1 MKKLLFLFTL
11 MLFPILASAQTVS
24 DVQNS
29 GCTAR
34 ARGAAG
40 EEPVPTIVLT
50 KEDNILSVEV
60 LNYEAN
66 CCTDNFHVTSNING
80 GSDGSPS
87 SLSISVVPVGA
98 LDCDCECPFN
108 VSFTIRD
115 FEPNSFYLK
124 CWWYEGLVELTNGVP
139 LVLEYKVEDVVIGE
153 MSFRLLKVM
162 HKAKLTKWTTEEK
175 EIRIPSEVTYE
186 GENYTVTSIDHDAF
200 GDLDHLAKIAIP
212 KTIRSTDLDVDGI
225 IWANPFRECKSL
237 EWIEVEEGC
246 PLLSSVDGVLFAKNK
261 TMLLGYPIASPRET
275 YTVPEGVTNIRSGS
289 FYHNKYLRKLVIPE
303 GVTYLGWHLF
313 SDTKSLEALYIKGV
327 LDPECIVDGLFGDM
341 STNVNI
347 YVLPSEVDK
356 FKAIYKGP
364 VYPLSDESQEYFPE
378 GTKWT
383 EIRLDTLKYDS
394 WYSKVGNE
402 WVPNFETIEYYVKG
416 DYVKTEWDNQNTF
429 KKVYT
434 NGPEWTDSLTLLIQ
448 ETEYNG
454 HNSILASVLSH
465 EYDGDKVLWPGEA
478 YQFDWNVGKGLYYE
492 DILMSN
498 TTSMWQPRFYYGII
512 DEIKEGDFGGVRP
525 LMYVDLDGKAPDDE
539 TGLNRYVSTNG
550 GRIIQGIGIT
560 EWNDGECLFGP
571 PNPYFASTGER
582 GKRHY
587 RSMLVHFERNGEVL
601 YDVWPKKE
609 VTYRPFVED
618 NKEWTMAYLG
628 AVPPEYQQTFSYE
641 QIKLGSALEV
651 NGMTFKQIV
660 SSSWWNDQDGP
671 TNWKETDE
679 YLGEADGKMYLY
691 NKKSQNTVQI
701 MDFTLQVGDT
711 YRQMQMGDPNDY
723 MDFVVTAVT
732 DTVIATSIDKT
743 PRKCLY
749 LSRPGSTN
757 IDEVWIE
764 GIGSLV
770 GGVRGALEHL
780 KVGAIPMLRKCQ
792 KDGQILYEA
801 YHPLLKE
808 GKTWN
813 FEDRYYDHENKE
825 EWTKYVSYVI
835 NGTTEIDGKTY
846 YKMYRVTEEGS
857 EYYCALREE
866 DKKVWTYS
874 GDDGEKLL
882 YDFNMSA
889 GDSYMPVNEWNVFHL
904 TEVKPVRFNY
914 NLLLNVQH
922 FVVHRPLEDWNIPV
936 VEGVGCSK
944 GWELARVFWQYPTGD
959 IINIENF
966 VSCYEDGKCIFT
978 ADDFENI
985 PTPKPVD
992 DMAYRPFVEDGKVW
1006 KAGSTAGISDGI
1018 VKMVEYYYFDGDT
1031 IMDGRTCKQMMC
1043 QRYVSPNHPD
1053 YAAMSQIPSLR
1064 YIGAWYEEDKK
1075 VYIYNAINQLK
1086 MTYDFSLEANDTLFI
1101 DNQPYVIGPKQT
1113 GGLEGFKGVYRDI
1126 MWCFGGDP
1134 YYNYNTTWLEGVGG
1148 IDGPTVN
1155 VYSGEEGHGLFLMSC
1170 TVGDEVIYLNDEYQD
1185 GATPETSNAPKSRFD
1200 FTHIVKDKPKAP
1212 KRRGAEQPL
1221 YGEYNDQQLGIN
1233 LAPLAEAYL
1242 VRINDESGK
1251 VVYEKAINT
1260 GNIVALSIDISAYSQ
1275 GRYTVTIENSR
1286 ESFTGEFDTL
1296 ATGIEEVRCKTEEV
1310 RNAIYNLQGQ
1320 RISSL
1325 QKGLNIVNGK
1335 KVYVK

>member
-11 MLFPILASAQTVS
+11 MLFSMLASAQTVS

-40 EEPVPTIVLT
+40 EGPVPTIMLT
-50 KEDNILSVEV
+50 KEGNILSVEV

-66 CCTDNFHVTSNING
+66 CCTDNFHVTSNINS

-115 FEPNSFYLK
+115 LEPNSFYLK

-200 GDLDHLAKIAIP
+200 VDLDHLAKIAIP
-212 KTIRSTDLDVDGI
+212 KSIRSTDLDVDGI

-289 FYHNKYLRKLVIPE
+289 FYHNKYLRKLIIPE

-313 SDTKSLEALYIKGV
+313 SDTKSLETLYIKGV

-364 VYPLSDESQEYFPE
+364 VYPISEESQEYFPE

-416 DYVKTEWDNQNTF
+416 DYVKTEWYNQNTF

-498 TTSMWQPRFYYGII
+498 TTSMKKPYFYYGII
-512 DEIKEGDFGGVRP
+512 DEIKEGYFGGARP
-525 LMYVDLDGKAPDDE
+525 LKYVDLDGKAPEDE

-560 EWNDGECLFGP
+560 EWKDGECLFGP
-571 PNPYFASTGER
+571 PNPYYASTWER
-582 GKRHY
+582 EHDKRHY

-601 YDVWPKKE
+601 YNVWPE
-609 VTYRPFVED
+609 ASLQEDYIPFVEIGKRWNVIRSD
-618 NKEWTMAYLG
+618 FDGGYHHIC
-628 AVPPEYQQTFSYE
+628 Y
-641 QIKLGSALEV
+641 KLMNEKVEKAGKTY
-651 NGMTFKQIV
+651 M
-660 SSSWWNDQDGP
+660 
-671 TNWKETDE
+671 
-679 YLGEADGKMYLY
+679 KMYRSEDDMAAVSDAGLLREENRKVY
-691 NKKSQNTVQI
+691 LFDSDMQKEFLMFDYSLKA
-701 MDFTLQVGDT
+701 GDT
-711 YRQMQMGDPNDY
+711 YETYSYEEQKMVTYKVVSVGDYREGPKVERSVYNQAADSAETQHRY
-723 MDFVVTAVT
+723 LQKWIVCRT
-732 DTVIATSIDKT
+732 DDNSLQKT
-743 PRKCLY
+743 
-749 LSRPGSTN
+749 
-757 IDEVWIE
+757 WIE
-764 GIGSLV
+764 GIGSLEGPLANLYDERPISSRDNLAYV
-770 GGVRGALEHL
+770 ENTYLPFSFHNEFTHVHGCDLPTGAEDYDGDDDRRHQLTYELEGNRLHVYGKVFTQCGPNNYAYFYEKKTDDPLVNEIEFVIQEVEPLADCMALHTTNFYVPGFDPNMNYIVVDNRGEEH
-780 KVGAIPMLRKCQ
+780 P
-792 KDGQILYEA
+792 
-801 YHPLLKE
+801 
-808 GKTWN
+808 
-813 FEDRYYDHENKE
+813 
-825 EWTKYVSYVI
+825 VI
-835 NGTTEIDGKTY
+835 NKT
-846 YKMYRVTEEGS
+846 
-857 EYYCALREE
+857 
-866 DKKVWTYS
+866 
-874 GDDGEKLL
+874 
-882 YDFNMSA
+882 
-889 GDSYMPVNEWNVFHL
+889 P
-904 TEVKPVRFNY
+904 
-914 NLLLNVQH
+914 Q
-922 FVVHRPLEDWNIPV
+922 
-936 VEGVGCSK
+936 
-944 GWELARVFWQYPTGD
+944 
-959 IINIENF
+959 
-966 VSCYEDGKCIFT
+966 
-978 ADDFENI
+978 
-985 PTPKPVD
+985 
-992 DMAYRPFVEDGKVW
+992 MAYRPMIEEGKVW
-1006 KAGSTAGISDGI
+1006 KEGDVSDNP
-1018 VKMVEYYYFDGDT
+1018 VKLVEYYYFEGDT
-1031 IMDGRTCKQMMC
+1031 IINGKTCKQMMC
-1043 QRYVSPNHPD
+1043 QRYVSSDHLEYDPLL
-1053 YAAMSQIPSLR
+1053 IK
-1064 YIGAWYEEDKK
+1064 IGAWYEEDKK
-1075 VYIYNAINQLK
+1075 VYEYDLTDKQFKL
-1086 MTYDFSLEANDTLFI
+1086 MYDFSANAHDTLQI
-1101 DNQPYVIGPKQT
+1101 NGQLYIIGARQT
-1113 GGLEGFKGVYRDI
+1113 GGLKGFKGVYRDVANH
-1126 MWCFGGDP
+1126 MAWK
-1134 YYNYNTTWLEGVGG
+1134 TTWLEGVGG
-1148 IDGPTVN
+1148 LIGFGPSIDRYPGQLNPAWA
-1155 VYSGEEGHGLFLMSC
+1155 LMSC
-1170 TVGDEVIYLNDEYQD
+1170 TVGDEVIYLNDEYED
-1185 GATPETSNAPKSRFD
+1185 GVTPDLSNAPRQRLD
-1200 FTHIVKDKPKAP
+1200 FTHIIKTKPRAP
-1212 KRRGAEQPL
+1212 MMRTAEQPL

-1233 LAPLAEAYL
+1233 LVPLDEAYL
-1242 VRINDESGK
+1242 VRITNESGK
-1251 VVYEKAINT
+1251 TVYEKAINA
-1260 GNIVALSIDISAYSQ
+1260 GNIVGLSIDISAYPK
-1275 GRYTVTIENSR
+1275 GCYTVTIENSR
-1286 ESFTGEFDTL
+1286 ESFTGQFYAQT
-1296 ATGIEEVRCKTEEV
+1296 TGIVEATSKKPEVKDG
-1310 RNAIYNLQGQ
+1310 IYNLQGQ
-1320 RISSL
+1320 RISTL
-1325 QKGLNIVNGK
+1325 QKGLNIVNGR
-1335 KVYVK
+1335 KVLVK